1 MLRPPERAPP
11 VRIALWV
18 ADPALQ
24 AMIADACAVAGI
36 LVERNGSA
44 GDVDVVLADHSVVCT
59 VPVIAVATN
68 VEGWQGD
75 LRAIVE
81 ADIAP
86 ATLAA
91 VIAVVAAGFTVMPFR
106 ESGRTTA
113 AGSWA
118 EPPDQTDDDKVP
130 IELTRRESEVLA
142 LLAAGAANKTIARA
156 LGISTHT
163 AKFHVAALTEK
174 LGASSRLEAV
184 AIAIRSGLV
193 MA

>member
-1 MLRPPERAPP
+1 MLRPPERGPP
-11 VRIALWV
+11 VQIALWI
-18 ADPALQ
+18 ADPTLRTR
-24 AMIADACAVAGI
+24 IADACTNAGI

-44 GDVDVVLADHSVVCT
+44 EDTDLVLADHAVVSAA
-59 VPVIAVATN
+59 PVIAVATN
-68 VEGWQGD
+68 VEDWQCD

-81 ADIAP
+81 PDIAP
-86 ATLAA
+86 ATLVA
-91 VIAVVAAGFTVMPFR
+91 VIAVVAAGFAVMPCR
-106 ESGRTTA
+106 QPGRSA

-118 EPPDQTDDDKVP
+118 EASDQADDDKVP

-142 LLAAGAANKTIARA
+142 LLSAGASNKAIARTLA
-156 LGISTHT
+156 ISTHT

>member
-11 VRIALWV
+11 VRIALWI
-18 ADPALQ
+18 ADPVLRTS
-24 AMIADACAVAGI
+24 IADACAVAGI
-36 LVERNGSA
+36 LVERNGPA
-44 GDVDVVLADHSVVCT
+44 EGIDVVLADHSVVCT
-59 VPVIAVATN
+59 APVIAIATN
-68 VEGWQGD
+68 VEDWQCD

-81 ADIAP
+81 PDIAP

-91 VIAVVAAGFTVMPFR
+91 IIAVVAAGFAVMGFR
-106 ESGRTTA
+106 EPARTA
-113 AGSWA
+113 APGSWA
-118 EPPDQTDDDKVP
+118 EQPDPADDDKVR
-130 IELTRRESEVLA
+130 IELTRREREVLA
-142 LLAAGAANKTIARA
+142 LLAAGASNKAIART
-156 LGISTHT
+156 LGISSHT

>member
-11 VRIALWV
+11 VRIALWI

-24 AMIADACAVAGI
+24 TRIADACALAGI
-36 LVERNGSA
+36 LVERNGPA
-44 GDVDVVLADHSVVCT
+44 EDIDVVLADHSVVCT
-59 VPVIAVATN
+59 APVIAVARHA
-68 VEGWQGD
+68 EEWQCD
-75 LRAIVE
+75 LRAMVE
-81 ADIAP
+81 PDIAP

-91 VIAVVAAGFTVMPFR
+91 MIAVVAAGFMVMPFR
-106 ESGRTTA
+106 ERGRTAA

-118 EPPDQTDDDKVP
+118 EPPDPPDDDKVP
-130 IELTRRESEVLA
+130 IELTRREREVLA
-142 LLAAGAANKTIARA
+142 LLAAGASNKAIART

-184 AIAIRSGLV
+184 AIAVRSGLV

>member
-11 VRIALWV
+11 VRIALWI

-24 AMIADACAVAGI
+24 TRIADACALAGI
-36 LVERNGSA
+36 LVERNGPAEDS
-44 GDVDVVLADHSVVCT
+44 DVVLTDHSVVSAE
-59 VPVIAVATN
+59 PVIAVATN
-68 VEGWQGD
+68 VEDWQCD

-81 ADIAP
+81 PDIAP
-86 ATLAA
+86 ATLVA
-91 VIAVVAAGFTVMPFR
+91 VIAVVAAGFAVMPFR
-106 ESGRTTA
+106 HRGRSTA

-118 EPPDQTDDDKVP
+118 NSSDQVDDDKVP

-142 LLAAGAANKTIARA
+142 LLSAGASNKAIART

-174 LGASSRLEAV
+174 LGASSCLEAV

>member
-1 MLRPPERAPP
+1 MLRPPGRGPP
-11 VRIALWV
+11 VRIALWID
-18 ADPALQ
+18 DPTLRTR
-24 AMIADACAVAGI
+24 ISDACTIGGI
-36 LVERNGSA
+36 LVERNGPA
-44 GDVDVVLADHSVVCT
+44 EDIDVVLADHSVVSAE
-59 VPVIAVATN
+59 PVIAVATN
-68 VEGWQGD
+68 VEDWQCD

-81 ADIAP
+81 PDIAP
-86 ATLAA
+86 ATLVA

-106 ESGRTTA
+106 EPMRAAA
-113 AGSWA
+113 AGTWA
-118 EPPDQTDDDKVP
+118 ESSDQSDDDKVP

-142 LLAAGAANKTIARA
+142 LLAAGTSNKAIARA